1 MSQYEVLSGVCV
13 PVCTPFDTSGE
24 SVDENKF
31 LDHIDTMIDAGVDI
45 ILACGGTGEFAY
57 LRPEEK
63 RHMIEI
69 AGKHVEGRA
78 RYLVQ
83 TSAINTADTI
93 ENTKH
98 AEDHGADAV
107 MVLPPYFEGPDMEGV
122 YYHYEHL
129 ANKTQAPIMVYNIPA
144 ASGIDIDAGFFSRLL
159 EIDNVQYIKD
169 STGDLIRIQELL
181 TTDGKVFNGGDPIT
195 FQALLAGCSGNVGGS
210 GNGLPREAVMLFD
223 LVGQGDL
230 KGANELWKK
239 ILPSQLFVWSHVYNA
254 SVKAAA
260 NLRNFALGDCR
271 KPVLPLSEELTA
283 ELKTALAPLD
293 QADLGALT
301 AA

>member
-1 MSQYEVLSGVCV
+1 MAQFEILSGVCV
-13 PVCTPFDTSGE
+13 PVCTPFDPSGE
-24 SVDENKF
+24 TVDETKF
-31 LDHIDTMIDAGVDI
+31 LDHIDVMIDAGVDI
-45 ILACGGTGEFAY
+45 ILVCGGTGEFAY

-63 RHMIEI
+63 RRMTEI

-98 AEDHGADAV
+98 AEDNGADAV
-107 MVLPPYFEGPDMEGV
+107 MVLPPYFEGPDLEGV
-122 YYHYEHL
+122 YYHYEYL
-129 ANKTQAPIMVYNIPA
+129 AESTRAPIMVYNIPA
-144 ASGIDIDAGFFSRLL
+144 ASGIDIDANFFSRLL

-181 TTDGKVFNGGDPIT
+181 ATDGKVFNGGDPIT
-195 FQALLAGCSGNVGGS
+195 FQALLAGCPGYVWGAVNF
-210 GNGLPREAVMLFD
+210 LPQEAVLLFD
-223 LVGQGDL
+223 LVQRGDL
-230 KGANELWKK
+230 KQANSLWQK
-239 ILPSQLFVWSHVYNA
+239 ILPSQLFIWTHVYNA

-271 KPVLPLSEELTA
+271 KPLRPLNEELTA

-293 QADLGALT
+293 QVNLDTQT

>member
-1 MSQYEVLSGVCV
+1 MPQFETLFGVCV
-13 PVCTPFDTSGE
+13 PVCTPFDPSGE
-24 SVDENKF
+24 SVDEAKF
-31 LDHIDTMIDAGVDI
+31 LDHIDVMIDAGVDI
-45 ILACGGTGEFAY
+45 VLVCGGTGEFAY

-63 RHMIEI
+63 RRMVEI
-69 AGKHVEGRA
+69 AGKHLEGRA

-129 ANKTQAPIMVYNIPA
+129 AKNTQAPIMVYNIPA
-144 ASGIDIDAGFFSRLL
+144 HSGIDINADFFSRLL
-159 EIDNVQYIKD
+159 EIDSVRYIKD
-169 STGDLIRIQELL
+169 STSDLVRIQELL
-181 TTDGKVFNGGDPIT
+181 ATGGKVFNGGDPIT
-195 FQALLAGCSGNVGGS
+195 FQALLAGCPGYVWGAVNF
-210 GNGLPREAVMLFD
+210 LPRESVMLFD
-223 LVGQGDL
+223 LVQRGDL
-230 KGANELWKK
+230 KEANELWQK
-239 ILPSQLFVWSHVYNA
+239 ILPSQLFIWSHVYNA

-271 KPVLPLSEELTA
+271 KPVQPLSEELIA
-283 ELKTALAPLD
+283 ELKEALAPLD
-293 QADLGALT
+293 QVDLDAQT

>member
-1 MSQYEVLSGVCV
+1 MSQFEKLSGVCV
-13 PVCTPFDTSGE
+13 PLCTPFDASGE
-24 SVDENKF
+24 NINEAKF
-31 LDHIDTMIDAGVDI
+31 LDHIDVMIDAGVDI
-45 ILACGGTGEFAY
+45 VLACGGTGEFAY

-63 RHMIEI
+63 RRMIEI
-69 AGKHVEGRA
+69 AGKHVEGKV

-98 AEDHGADAV
+98 AEDCGADAV

-129 ANKTQAPIMVYNIPA
+129 AKNTEAPIMVYNIPA
-144 ASGIDIDAGFFSRLL
+144 ASGIDINADFFSRLL

-181 TTDGKVFNGGDPIT
+181 LTDGRVFNGGDPIT
-195 FQALLAGCSGNVGGS
+195 FQALLAGCPGYVWGAVNF
-210 GNGLPREAVMLFD
+210 LPREAVRLFQ
-223 LVGQGDL
+223 LVQQGDL
-230 KGANELWKK
+230 KEANTLWQK
-239 ILPSQLFVWSHVYNA
+239 ILPSQLFIWNHVYNS

-260 NLRNFALGDCR
+260 NLRGFGLGDCR
-271 KPVLPLSEELTA
+271 KPLQPLGEELTA
-283 ELKTALAPLD
+283 KLEAALAPLG
-293 QADLGALT
+293 QASLDTQT